1 MGHPSKKIAYTT
13 SFQLKVWFE
22 TTKRS
27 FLNKKT
33 SPVNEEMLRK
43 ALKEHMEDGK
53 SIRAATEDNNIP
65 RGTLTQWAKNPLSHF
80 GSGSKRSALTIE
92 QEELIVVALE
102 QCSKTGW
109 PCGDDEGKQ
118 MVKSFLDS
126 AG

>member
-1 MGHPSKKIAYTT
+1 
-13 SFQLKVWFE
+13 
-22 TTKRS
+22 
-27 FLNKKT
+27 
-33 SPVNEEMLRK
+33 
-43 ALKEHMEDGK
+43 MEDGK
-53 SIRAATEDNNIP
+53 SIRAAAEDNNIIP
-65 RGTLTQWAKNPLSHF
+65 RETLTQWAKNPPSHF
-80 GSGSKRSALTIE
+80 DSGSKRSTLSIQ